1 MWRLRTLCDIG
12 VPLVTMSTPTT
23 EADWV
28 SIATAAEQL
37 GVHPRTLRRYIR
49 DEKLSVLRLSP
60 QVVRISQRD
69 IDQFLQENIKV
80 TTGTG
85 NCYVPAP
92 PEVKDVGLKAKA
104 EVKPAKPAAAA
115 FGRFG

>member
-1 MWRLRTLCDIG
+1 
-12 VPLVTMSTPTT
+12 MSPTAT
-23 EADWV
+23 EDAWV

-60 QVVRISQRD
+60 QVVRISQVD
-69 IDQFLQENIKV
+69 IDTFLEDNIKV

-85 NCYVPAP
+85 NCYVPKP
-92 PEVKDVGLKAKA
+92 PEVKAKV
-104 EVKPAKPAAAA
+104 ERKPVPAKPASPS

>member
-1 MWRLRTLCDIG
+1 
-12 VPLVTMSTPTT
+12 MSPTAT

-85 NCYVPAP
+85 NCYVPKP
-92 PEVKDVGLKAKA
+92 PEVKAKA
-104 EVKPAKPAAAA
+104 APKKAAPS